1 MRIRTAISALSTRQ
15 GSSPV
20 ASLVL
25 ASKATSLLNCDHD
38 KKPQVPSFDTLARSL
53 SQRKSSSPLQSTSY
67 TLFSKNTRGGGTPL
81 RACLGLAAL
90 IFCLQ
95 PAHAQIAK
103 VVDDSSGRQFFV
115 NSDPAPSRFGSTRFG
130 SAAKPHA
137 TIYLPAESS
146 FRGPSRPAMT
156 IDRDGAERIVREASE
171 RHHMDPA
178 LVRAVIETESNWN
191 ATAKS
196 RKGAL
201 GLMQL
206 IPTTA
211 VRFGVNDAFS
221 PQQNVDAG
229 VRYLKT
235 LLDRYNGN
243 LDLALAAYNAGEG
256 AVDRAHGIPAFR
268 ETREYVQKVQN
279 AYFRPGSGRMENL
292 WSNPHAIRKDT
303 ESANGRVIFTND

>member
-1 MRIRTAISALSTRQ
+1 MAI
-15 GSSPV
+15 P
-20 ASLVL
+20 
-25 ASKATSLLNCDHD
+25 
-38 KKPQVPSFDTLARSL
+38 
-53 SQRKSSSPLQSTSY
+53 
-67 TLFSKNTRGGGTPL
+67 
-81 RACLGLAAL
+81 ACLCIAAL
-90 IFCLQ
+90 ACCLR
-95 PAHAQIAK
+95 PANAQIARIS
-103 VVDDSSGRQFFV
+103 DDSGRQFFI
-115 NSDPAPSRFGSTRFG
+115 NSEPTIRGKLTTST
-130 SAAKPHA
+130 AKPRA

-146 FRGPSRPAMT
+146 FTGNSRPAMN
-156 IDRDGAERIVREASE
+156 IDRDGAEKLVREAAE

-178 LVRAVIETESNWN
+178 LVRAVIETESGWN
-191 ATAKS
+191 TTAIS

-235 LLDRYNGN
+235 LLARYNGN

-268 ETREYVQKVQN
+268 ETRDYVQKVQN
-279 AYFRPGSGRMENL
+279 AYFRPGSGRIEGL
-292 WSNPHAIRKDT
+292 WINPRAIRKDT
-303 ESANGRVIFTND
+303 DTSGRTIFTND